1 MIKIKDV
8 EKSYQSAHVFKRRRT
23 PIVKGVSFECP
34 IGATIAIIGE
44 SGSGKSTLSRMI
56 LGIEKPDKGC
66 VTLNDQ
72 PMHKKKVRRHQI
84 GAVFQD
90 YTSSLH
96 PFQTVREIL
105 FEVMCQCDGQ
115 PKDVMEVQ
123 AITLLEEVG
132 LSKAYMDKYLIC
144 YQVERHSVLRLRAQY
159 VLTLNIFCLMKP
171 LVHSTCQFKHKY

>member
-1 MIKIKDV
+1 MIKVTDV

-66 VTLNDQ
+66 VTLNDL

-115 PKDVMEVQ
+115 PKEVMEVQ

-132 LSKAYMDKYLIC
+132 LSKAYMDKYPNMLSGGEA
-144 YQVERHSVLRLRAQY
+144 QRVEIGRAH
-159 VLTLNIFCLMKP
+159 V
-171 LVHSTCQFKHKY
+171 